1 MKITDILT
9 PAMTHCNLPGGS
21 KKRVLENLSSFIVEQ
36 LGGDTEQAD
45 SLFHSLVARER
56 LGSTGIGEGIAIP
69 HCRTPGIKRIHGC
82 LAKLTSPVEFDAP
95 DDQSVDLIFALL
107 VPEEQNDEHLATLAR
122 IAALLQH
129 ERSRVALR
137 KCRSHEELFNTAV
150 TLERSA

>member
-95 DDQSVDLIFALL
+95 DDQSVDLIFALV

>member
-1 MKITDILT
+1 MRITDILT

-95 DDQSVDLIFALL
+95 DDQSVDLIFALV

>member
-45 SLFHSLVARER
+45 SLFNSLVARER

-95 DDQSVDLIFALL
+95 DDQSVDLIFALV

>member
-9 PAMTHCNLPGGS
+9 PAMTQCNLLGGS

-95 DDQSVDLIFALL
+95 DDQSVDLIFALV

>member
-1 MKITDILT
+1 M
-9 PAMTHCNLPGGS
+9 
-21 KKRVLENLSSFIVEQ
+21 
-36 LGGDTEQAD
+36 
-45 SLFHSLVARER
+45 
-56 LGSTGIGEGIAIP
+56 
-69 HCRTPGIKRIHGC
+69 
-82 LAKLTSPVEFDAP
+82 EFDAP
-95 DDQSVDLIFALL
+95 DDQSVDLIFALV

>member
-21 KKRVLENLSSFIVEQ
+21 KKRVLENLSAFIVEQ

-95 DDQSVDLIFALL
+95 DDQSVDLIFALV

-137 KCRSHEELFNTAV
+137 KCRSHEELFNTAL

>member
-95 DDQSVDLIFALL
+95 DDQSVDLIFALV

-150 TLERSA
+150 KLERSA